1 MTTTSLE
8 QSEMCFT
15 AIVLQQLVYAVTTK
29 MDKSS
34 LKSNSLCQ
42 VLRHNLRHSERI
54 WREIRQN
61 EVFTA
66 PPLKVQQRKE
76 LFLISIASSTRLSE
90 PYSGKNLFL
99 CLPI

>member
-1 MTTTSLE
+1 MTTTSLV

-34 LKSNSLCQ
+34 LKSNSVCQ

-66 PPLKVQQRKE
+66 PSTQ
-76 LFLISIASSTRLSE
+76 SSTKEEIISYFHSLV
-90 PYSGKNLFL
+90 Y
-99 CLPI
+99 

>member
-1 MTTTSLE
+1 
-8 QSEMCFT
+8 MCFT

-34 LKSNSLCQ
+34 LKSNSLFE

-66 PPLKVQQRKE
+66 PSTQ
-76 LFLISIASSTRLSE
+76 SSTKEEIISYFHSLV
-90 PYSGKNLFL
+90 Y
-99 CLPI
+99 